1 MTLLPPEE
9 LQQFT
14 TSDGVKISY
23 LVQGSGRPLVLL
35 HGWSGS
41 HKSFIK
47 NVQVLSQSFQVIA
60 PDFRGHGASDKPKQ
74 GFHVARLAVDL
85 NELLDHLSIDKDGSK
100 SGLVVVGCSLG
111 AAVIWSFVELFSC
124 KRLGAGIFVD
134 QSPLQLQC
142 SDGSWKLGS
151 KTLPDYASLVHLE
164 AALKM
169 QPEAVFSQMV
179 HDCLFREPSKKEVEY
194 FVSISKEAD
203 AYFLGKLM
211 QDHAQLDWRSTLPLL
226 QCPCLVIYGAQ
237 SKIFPEDAAL
247 YLADKLPRKMLQE
260 FKFAGHWPYY
270 EMPERF
276 NDVVNDFIRHRMQ
289 QL

>member
-1 MTLLPPEE
+1 MTLSPEE
-9 LQQFT
+9 DLQQFT

-23 LVQGSGRPLVLL
+23 VRRGNGRPVVLL

-41 HKSFIK
+41 HKSFVK
-47 NVQVLSQSFQVIA
+47 NIQVLSQNFQVIA
-60 PDFRGHGASDKPKQ
+60 PDFRGHGTSDKPKH
-74 GFHVARLAVDL
+74 GFHVARLAADL
-85 NELLDHLSIDKDGSK
+85 NELLDHLSMDKDGSK

-111 AAVIWSFVELFSC
+111 AAVIWSFVELFTC
-124 KRLGAGIFVD
+124 KRLGAAIFVD
-134 QSPLQLQC
+134 QSPFQLQS

-164 AALKM
+164 TLLKI
-169 QPEAVFSQMV
+169 QPEVIFRQNVF
-179 HDCLFREPSKKEVEY
+179 DCLFREPSKNEVEY

-203 AYFLGKLM
+203 ADFLGKLM
-211 QDHAQLDWRSTLPLL
+211 QDHAHNDWRSTLSQL
-226 QCPCLVIYGAQ
+226 QCPCLVIYGSQ

-276 NDVVNDFIRHRMQ
+276 NDVVNDFIRHRMER
-289 QL
+289 L